1 MGVYLLN
8 APPRWGPYGD
18 QVRQV
23 AGSFPA
29 NLPSRS
35 CALPVLCS
43 KQGGALWM
51 GGHRLKECDAQAGAM
66 VTVSSQEKGHGPKTP
81 ISDLVVVSL
90 DHYCMQEM
98 PAACGG

>member
-1 MGVYLLN
+1 
-8 APPRWGPYGD
+8 
-18 QVRQV
+18 
-23 AGSFPA
+23 
-29 NLPSRS
+29 
-35 CALPVLCS
+35 
-43 KQGGALWM
+43 M